1 MVSLSVLPA
10 SYRGCT
16 VSMHTRQPWLHHMHP
31 VRSAQQAGCRFDGLA
46 LQGLQGQRQAGVPPQ
61 CR

>member
-16 VSMHTRQPWLHHMHP
+16 VSKHSRQPWLHHTLTR
-31 VRSAQQAGCRFDGLA
+31 RSAQQAGDWPDGLA
-46 LQGLQGQRQAGVPPQ
+46 QHRLQAQ
-61 CR
+61 

>member
-16 VSMHTRQPWLHHMHP
+16 VSKHTCQSWRHDMLTR
-31 VRSAQQAGCRFDGLA
+31 RSAQQASGQHEDLA
-46 LQGLQGQRQAGVPPQ
+46 LHRCAVLQGSM
-61 CR
+61 

>member
-16 VSMHTRQPWLHHMHP
+16 VSKHSHQLWLHHTLTR
-31 VRSAQQAGCRFDGLA
+31 RSAQQAGGGPDGLA
-46 LQGLQGQRQAGVPPQ
+46 RHRLQAQ
-61 CR
+61 

>member
-16 VSMHTRQPWLHHMHP
+16 VSKHTHQSWLTLH
-31 VRSAQQAGCRFDGLA
+31 AQETFGTGMRGFLKGPTSPMTGRRALLGSLA
-46 LQGLQGQRQAGVPPQ
+46 
-61 CR
+61 